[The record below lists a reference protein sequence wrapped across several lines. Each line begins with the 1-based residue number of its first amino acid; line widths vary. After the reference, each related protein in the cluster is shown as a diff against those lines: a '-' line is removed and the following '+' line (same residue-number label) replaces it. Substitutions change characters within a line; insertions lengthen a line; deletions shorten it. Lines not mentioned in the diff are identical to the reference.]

1 MTNSITSGKFITVEG
16 IDGCGKT
23 TQAEFI
29 IDGLVEAG
37 LSAKLVREPG
47 GDPISESIR
56 KLLLHAEESMSDRA
70 EALLMIASRAQLTDK
85 VILPQIIDGKWVVED
100 RYADSTLAYQGGG
113 RGLSVNSLDMINEFG
128 TYTLKPDLTFFIDI
142 SVDIANSRM
151 RVERDRIEKEGSNFQ
166 QRVRDQYLA
175 LHSKNPDRVVLING
189 EQSIDKVFE
198 DIWSK
203 MKEKFNLW
211 DILKKPQL
219 SWWYL

>member
-1 MTNSITSGKFITVEG
+1 MMTESISSGKFITVEG

-29 IDGLVEAG
+29 VDGLVDAG

-85 VILPQIIDGKWVVED
+85 VILPQIINGSWVVAD

-113 RGLSVNSLDMINEFG
+113 RGLSVQSLDSINQFG

-142 SVDIANSRM
+142 SIDVANSRM
-151 RVERDRIEKEGSNFQ
+151 RVERDRIEKEGNEFQ
-166 QRVRDQYLA
+166 QRVREQYFK
-175 LHSKNPDRVVLING
+175 LHESDPNRFILING
-189 EQSIDKVFE
+189 EQSVDNVRKEIWTHIKENFE
-198 DIWSK
+198 
-203 MKEKFNLW
+203 L
-211 DILKKPQL
+211 
-219 SWWYL
+219 

>member
-1 MTNSITSGKFITVEG
+1 MTESISSGKFITVEG

-29 IDGLVEAG
+29 IDGLIEAG

-85 VILPQIIDGKWVVED
+85 VILPQIIDGKWVVAD

-113 RGLSVNSLDMINEFG
+113 RGLSVKSLDTINGFG

-142 SVDIANSRM
+142 SIDVANSRM
-151 RVERDRIEKEGSNFQ
+151 RVERDRIEKEGNDFQ
-166 QRVRDQYLA
+166 QRVRDQYLK
-175 LHSKNPDRVVLING
+175 LSESESDRVIVING
-189 EQSIDKVFE
+189 DRSIDEVKA
-198 DIWSK
+198 DIWTHV
-203 MKEKFNLW
+203 KEKFN
-211 DILKKPQL
+211 I
-219 SWWYL
+219 

>member
-1 MTNSITSGKFITVEG
+1 MTESISSGKFITVEG

-85 VILPQIIDGKWVVED
+85 VILPQIIDGKWVVAD

-151 RVERDRIEKEGSNFQ
+151 RVERDRIEKEGNDFQ
-166 QRVRDQYLA
+166 QRVRDQYLK
-175 LHSKNPDRVVLING
+175 LSEEDSDRVVVING
-189 EQSIDKVFE
+189 DKSIDEIKA
-198 DIWSK
+198 DIWTH
-203 MKEKFNLW
+203 MKEKFKIW
-211 DILKKPQL
+211 RF
-219 SWWYL
+219 

>member
-1 MTNSITSGKFITVEG
+1 MMTESISSGKFITVEG

-29 IDGLVEAG
+29 VDSLVELG
-37 LSAKLVREPG
+37 KSSKLVREPG

-85 VILPQIIDGKWVVED
+85 VILPQIIDGKWVVAD

-113 RGLSVNSLDMINEFG
+113 RSLSVKALSSINEFG

-142 SVDIANSRM
+142 PVKVANSRM
-151 RVERDRIEKEGSNFQ
+151 RVKRDRIEKEGNEFQ
-166 QRVRDQYLA
+166 KRVRNLYLD
-175 LHSKNPDRVVLING
+175 LSESEPDRIIVIDGDKSIN
-189 EQSIDKVFE
+189 EVRS
-198 DIWSK
+198 DIWIHVK
-203 MKEKFNLW
+203 QKFNL
-211 DILKKPQL
+211 
-219 SWWYL
+219 

>member
-1 MTNSITSGKFITVEG
+1 MMTESISSGKFITVEG

-29 IDGLVEAG
+29 VDGLVDAG

-85 VILPQIIDGKWVVED
+85 VILPQIINGSWVVAD

-113 RGLSVNSLDMINEFG
+113 RGLSVQSLDSINQFG

-142 SVDIANSRM
+142 SIDVANSRM
-151 RVERDRIEKEGSNFQ
+151 RVERDRIEKEGNEFQ
-166 QRVRDQYLA
+166 QRVREQYLK
-175 LHSKNPDRVVLING
+175 LHESDPKRFILING
-189 EQSIDKVFE
+189 EQSIDNVRKEIWTHIKENFE
-198 DIWSK
+198 
-203 MKEKFNLW
+203 L
-211 DILKKPQL
+211 
-219 SWWYL
+219 

>member
-1 MTNSITSGKFITVEG
+1 MMTESISSGKFITVEG
-16 IDGCGKT
+16 VDGCGKT

-29 IDGLVEAG
+29 IDGLIEAG

-85 VILPQIIDGKWVVED
+85 VILPQIIDGKWVVAD

-113 RGLSVNSLDMINEFG
+113 RGLSVKSLDTINEFG

-142 SVDIANSRM
+142 SIDVANSRM
-151 RVERDRIEKEGSNFQ
+151 RVERDRIEKEGNDFQ
-166 QRVRDQYLA
+166 QRVRDQYLK
-175 LHSKNPDRVVLING
+175 LSESESDRVIVING
-189 EQSIDKVFE
+189 DRSIDEVKA
-198 DIWSK
+198 DIWTQV
-203 MKEKFNLW
+203 KEKFN
-211 DILKKPQL
+211 I
-219 SWWYL
+219 

>member
-1 MTNSITSGKFITVEG
+1 MTESISSGKFITVEG

-29 IDGLVEAG
+29 IDRLVDAG

-85 VILPQIIDGKWVVED
+85 MILPQLINGAWVVAD

-113 RGLSVNSLDMINEFG
+113 RGLSVQSLNSINEFG

-142 SVDIANSRM
+142 SVDTANTRM
-151 RVERDRIEKEGSNFQ
+151 RVERDRIEKEGDEFQ
-166 QRVRDQYLA
+166 QRVREQYLN
-175 LHSKNPDRVVLING
+175 LHEKEPGRVILING
-189 EQSIDKVFE
+189 EQSIE
-198 DIWSK
+198 DVRAEIWSHI
-203 MKEKFNLW
+203 KEKLE
-211 DILKKPQL
+211 L
-219 SWWYL
+219 

>member
-1 MTNSITSGKFITVEG
+1 MTESISSGKFITVEG

-29 IDGLVEAG
+29 VDSLVELG
-37 LSAKLVREPG
+37 KSSKLVREPG

-85 VILPQIIDGKWVVED
+85 VILPQIIDGKWVVAD

-113 RGLSVNSLDMINEFG
+113 RSLSVKALSSINEFG

-142 SVDIANSRM
+142 SVSIANSRM
-151 RVERDRIEKEGSNFQ
+151 RVERDRIEKEGNEFQ
-166 QRVRDQYLA
+166 KRVRNLYLD
-175 LHSKNPDRVVLING
+175 LSENEPDRIIVIDGDKSIN
-189 EQSIDKVFE
+189 EVRS
-198 DIWSK
+198 DIWIHVK
-203 MKEKFNLW
+203 QKFNL
-211 DILKKPQL
+211 
-219 SWWYL
+219 

>member
-1 MTNSITSGKFITVEG
+1 MMTESISSGKFITVEG

-29 IDGLVEAG
+29 VDGLVDAG

-85 VILPQIIDGKWVVED
+85 VILPQIINGSWVVAD

-113 RGLSVNSLDMINEFG
+113 RGLSVQSLDSINQFG

-142 SVDIANSRM
+142 SIDVANSRM
-151 RVERDRIEKEGSNFQ
+151 RVERDRIEKEGNEFQ
-166 QRVRDQYLA
+166 QRVREQYLK
-175 LHSKNPDRVVLING
+175 LHESDPNRFILING
-189 EQSIDKVFE
+189 EQSVDNVRKE
-198 DIWSK
+198 IWTHI
-203 MKEKFNLW
+203 KENFGL
-211 DILKKPQL
+211 
-219 SWWYL
+219 

>member
-1 MTNSITSGKFITVEG
+1 MTESISSGKFITVEG

-85 VILPQIIDGKWVVED
+85 VILPQIIDGKWVVAD

-151 RVERDRIEKEGSNFQ
+151 RVERDRIEKEGNDFQ
-166 QRVRDQYLA
+166 QRVRDQYLK
-175 LHSKNPDRVVLING
+175 LSEKDSDRVVVING
-189 EQSIDKVFE
+189 DKSIDEIKA
-198 DIWSK
+198 DIWTH
-203 MKEKFNLW
+203 MKEKFKIW
-211 DILKKPQL
+211 KF
-219 SWWYL
+219 

>member
-1 MTNSITSGKFITVEG
+1 MTESISSGKFITVEG

-29 IDGLVEAG
+29 IDRLVDAG

-85 VILPQIIDGKWVVED
+85 IILPKIINGTWVIAD

-113 RGLSVNSLDMINEFG
+113 RGLSVQSLDNINEFG

-142 SVDIANSRM
+142 SVNVANTRM
-151 RVERDRIEKEGSNFQ
+151 RVERDRIEKEGDEFQ
-166 QRVRDQYLA
+166 QRVREQYLN
-175 LHSKNPDRVVLING
+175 LHEKEPERVILING
-189 EQSIDKVFE
+189 EQSIE
-198 DIWSK
+198 DVRTEIWSHI
-203 MKEKFNLW
+203 KEKLE
-211 DILKKPQL
+211 L
-219 SWWYL
+219 

>member
-1 MTNSITSGKFITVEG
+1 MMTESISSGKFITVEG
-16 IDGCGKT
+16 VDGCGKT

-29 IDGLVEAG
+29 IDGLIEAG

-85 VILPQIIDGKWVVED
+85 VILPQIIDGKWVVAD

-113 RGLSVNSLDMINEFG
+113 RGLSVKSLDIINEFG

-142 SVDIANSRM
+142 SIDVANSRM
-151 RVERDRIEKEGSNFQ
+151 RVERDRIEKEGNDFQ
-166 QRVRDQYLA
+166 QRVRDQYLK
-175 LHSKNPDRVVLING
+175 LSESESDRVIVING
-189 EQSIDKVFE
+189 DRSIDKVKA
-198 DIWSK
+198 DIWTHV
-203 MKEKFNLW
+203 KEKFN
-211 DILKKPQL
+211 I
-219 SWWYL
+219 

>member
-1 MTNSITSGKFITVEG
+1 MTESISSGKFITVEG

-85 VILPQIIDGKWVVED
+85 VILPQIIDGKWVVAD

-151 RVERDRIEKEGSNFQ
+151 RVERDRIEKEGNDFQ
-166 QRVRDQYLA
+166 QRVRDQYLK
-175 LHSKNPDRVVLING
+175 LSEKDSDRFVVING
-189 EQSIDKVFE
+189 DKSIDEIKA
-198 DIWSK
+198 DIWTH
-203 MKEKFNLW
+203 MKEKFKIW
-211 DILKKPQL
+211 RF
-219 SWWYL
+219 

>member
-1 MTNSITSGKFITVEG
+1 MTESISSGKFITVEG

-85 VILPQIIDGKWVVED
+85 VILPQIIDGKWVVAD

-113 RGLSVNSLDMINEFG
+113 RGLSVKSLDMINEFG

-151 RVERDRIEKEGSNFQ
+151 RVERDRIEKEGNDFQ
-166 QRVRDQYLA
+166 QRVRDQYLK
-175 LHSKNPDRVVLING
+175 LSESDSGRVVVING
-189 EQSIDKVFE
+189 DKSIDEIKA
-198 DIWSK
+198 DIWTH
-203 MKEKFNLW
+203 MKEKFK
-211 DILKKPQL
+211 I
-219 SWWYL
+219 

>member
-1 MTNSITSGKFITVEG
+1 MTESISSGKFITVEG

-85 VILPQIIDGKWVVED
+85 VILPQIIDGKWVVAD

-151 RVERDRIEKEGSNFQ
+151 RVERDRIEKEGNDFQ
-166 QRVRDQYLA
+166 QRVRDQYLK
-175 LHSKNPDRVVLING
+175 LSEKDSDRVVVING
-189 EQSIDKVFE
+189 DNSIDEIKA
-198 DIWSK
+198 DIWTH
-203 MKEKFNLW
+203 MKEKFK
-211 DILKKPQL
+211 I
-219 SWWYL
+219 

>member
-1 MTNSITSGKFITVEG
+1 MTESISSGKFITVEG

-85 VILPQIIDGKWVVED
+85 IILPQIIDGKWVVAD

-113 RGLSVNSLDMINEFG
+113 RGLSVKSLDMINDFG
-128 TYTLKPDLTFFIDI
+128 TYTLKPDLTFFIDA

-151 RVERDRIEKEGSNFQ
+151 RVARDRIEKEGNNFQ
-166 QRVRDQYLA
+166 QRVRDQYLK
-175 LHSKNPDRVVLING
+175 LSKSDSGRVVVIDG
-189 EQSIDKVFE
+189 DKSIDEIKV
-198 DIWSK
+198 DIWTH
-203 MKEKFNLW
+203 MKEKFKLW
-211 DILKKPQL
+211 RF
-219 SWWYL
+219 

>member
-1 MTNSITSGKFITVEG
+1 MTESISSGKFITVEG

-85 VILPQIIDGKWVVED
+85 VILPQIIDGKWVVAD

-151 RVERDRIEKEGSNFQ
+151 RVEKDRIEKEGNDFQ
-166 QRVRDQYLA
+166 QRVRDQYLK
-175 LHSKNPDRVVLING
+175 LSEEDSDRVVVING
-189 EQSIDKVFE
+189 DKSIDEIKA
-198 DIWSK
+198 DIWTH
-203 MKEKFNLW
+203 MKEKFK
-211 DILKKPQL
+211 I
-219 SWWYL
+219 

>member
-1 MTNSITSGKFITVEG
+1 MTESISSGKFITVEG

-85 VILPQIIDGKWVVED
+85 VILPQVINGTWVVAD

-113 RGLSVNSLDMINEFG
+113 RGLSVQSLDSINEFG

-142 SVDIANSRM
+142 SVDIANDRM
-151 RVERDRIEKEGSNFQ
+151 RVERDGFQ
-166 QRVRDQYLA
+166 QKVREQYLK
-175 LHSKNPDRVVLING
+175 LHENEPERVILING
-189 EQSIDKVFE
+189 EQSIE
-198 DIWSK
+198 DVRTEIWNHV
-203 MKEKFNLW
+203 KEKLE
-211 DILKKPQL
+211 L
-219 SWWYL
+219 

>member
-1 MTNSITSGKFITVEG
+1 MTESISSGKFITVEG

-29 IDGLVEAG
+29 VDSLVELG
-37 LSAKLVREPG
+37 KSSKLVREPG

-85 VILPQIIDGKWVVED
+85 VILPQIIDGKWVVAD

-113 RGLSVNSLDMINEFG
+113 RSLSVKALSSINEFG

-142 SVDIANSRM
+142 SVRVANSRM
-151 RVERDRIEKEGSNFQ
+151 RVQRDRIEKEGNEFQ
-166 QRVRDQYLA
+166 KRVRNLYLD
-175 LHSKNPDRVVLING
+175 LSKNEPDRIIVING
-189 EQSIDKVFE
+189 DKSINEVRT
-198 DIWSK
+198 DIWDHIK
-203 MKEKFNLW
+203 QKFNL
-211 DILKKPQL
+211 
-219 SWWYL
+219 

>member
-1 MTNSITSGKFITVEG
+1 MTESISSGKFITVEG

-85 VILPQIIDGKWVVED
+85 IILPQIINGKWVVAD

-113 RGLSVNSLDMINEFG
+113 RGLSVKSLDMINDFG
-128 TYTLKPDLTFFIDI
+128 TYTLKPDLTFFIDA

-151 RVERDRIEKEGSNFQ
+151 RVARDRIEKEGNNFQ
-166 QRVRDQYLA
+166 QRVRDQYLK
-175 LHSKNPDRVVLING
+175 LSKSDSGRVVVIDG
-189 EQSIDKVFE
+189 DKSIDEIKV
-198 DIWSK
+198 DIWTH
-203 MKEKFNLW
+203 MKEKFKLW
-211 DILKKPQL
+211 RF
-219 SWWYL
+219 

>member
-1 MTNSITSGKFITVEG
+1 MTESISSGKFITVEG

-85 VILPQIIDGKWVVED
+85 VILPQIIDGKWVVAD

-128 TYTLKPDLTFFIDI
+128 TYTLKPDLTFFMDI

-151 RVERDRIEKEGSNFQ
+151 RVEKDRIEKEGNDFQ
-166 QRVRDQYLA
+166 QRVRDQYLK
-175 LHSKNPDRVVLING
+175 LSEEDSDRVVVING
-189 EQSIDKVFE
+189 DKSIDEIKA
-198 DIWSK
+198 DIWTHI
-203 MKEKFNLW
+203 KEKFK
-211 DILKKPQL
+211 I
-219 SWWYL
+219 

>member
-1 MTNSITSGKFITVEG
+1 MTESISSGKFITVEG
-16 IDGCGKT
+16 IDGCGKS

-29 IDGLVEAG
+29 TDGLIELG

-85 VILPQIIDGKWVVED
+85 IILPQIINGKWVVAD

-113 RGLSVNSLDMINEFG
+113 RGLSIKSLDLINEFG

-142 SVDIANSRM
+142 SVDVANSRM
-151 RVERDRIEKEGSNFQ
+151 RVERDRIEKEGNDFQ
-166 QRVRDQYLA
+166 QRVRDQYLN
-175 LHSKNPDRVVLING
+175 LCEKDSERVVLING
-189 EQSIDKVFE
+189 DQSIDQVKVE
-198 DIWSK
+198 IWNH
-203 MKEKFNLW
+203 MKEKF
-211 DILKKPQL
+211 DI
-219 SWWYL
+219 

>member
-1 MTNSITSGKFITVEG
+1 MMTESISSGKFITVEG

-29 IDGLVEAG
+29 IDGLIEAG

-85 VILPQIIDGKWVVED
+85 VILPQIIDGKWVVAD

-151 RVERDRIEKEGSNFQ
+151 RVERDRIEKEGNDFQ
-166 QRVRDQYLA
+166 QRVRDQYLK
-175 LHSKNPDRVVLING
+175 LSEKNSDRVFVING
-189 EQSIDKVFE
+189 DKSIDEIKA
-198 DIWSK
+198 DIWTH
-203 MKEKFNLW
+203 MKEKFN
-211 DILKKPQL
+211 I
-219 SWWYL
+219 